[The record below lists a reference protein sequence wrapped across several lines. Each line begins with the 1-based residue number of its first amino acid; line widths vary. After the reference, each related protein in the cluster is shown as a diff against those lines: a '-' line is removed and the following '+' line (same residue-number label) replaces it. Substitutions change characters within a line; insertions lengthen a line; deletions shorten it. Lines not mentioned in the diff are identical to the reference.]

1 VTLKSDSGPLND
13 VLDRLAGFEPAG
25 APVLSLYVDARADAE
40 GKPRFDTLL
49 KKELRERAR
58 TYRVHTPARESFDRD
73 AERIRTY
80 LAEELVRRANGIAL
94 FACAAAGLFEAVQL
108 EVPFEG
114 TRLYVG
120 EVPHLYPLAHVLD
133 EYRRYAALL
142 TDTNWARIFVFGLLR
157 PVDSRERTDRKT
169 RRSTVGGWSQMRYQR
184 HADNFHLQHAKHAAE
199 ALERVVRED
208 AVEEVVLAGDDAV
221 LASIRA
227 LLPKDV
233 AARVI
238 DVVHLDVRTP
248 VQEVLAATM
257 DAFRRSDAR
266 TDAEK
271 VQRVLDEARGNGLGV
286 TGSRDTRAA
295 LETGQVDE
303 LVIAAAPDAV
313 RPEEGTPREPQTLA
327 EEMLAR
333 ARQTSA
339 RITFVEDTGLLEPIG
354 GVGALLRYRL
364 TAEMAVPPLS
374 PPEGVEA

>member
-1 VTLKSDSGPLND
+1 
-13 VLDRLAGFEPAG
+13 
-25 APVLSLYVDARADAE
+25 
-40 GKPRFDTLL
+40 
-49 KKELRERAR
+49 
-58 TYRVHTPARESFDRD
+58 
-73 AERIRTY
+73 
-80 LAEELVRRANGIAL
+80 
-94 FACAAAGLFEAVQL
+94 
-108 EVPFEG
+108 
-114 TRLYVG
+114 
-120 EVPHLYPLAHVLD
+120 
-133 EYRRYAALL
+133 
-142 TDTNWARIFVFGLLR
+142 
-157 PVDSRERTDRKT
+157 
-169 RRSTVGGWSQMRYQR
+169 MRYQR